1 MKDTKKTYEKLRKK
15 HRLPKLEEL
24 IREFAIKPET
34 PELILHDIVDR
45 IKEEVFDRAKILESI
60 IFVRTSS
67 DPSYLYETKMLEE
80 KREAFELF
88 KELMSIGWK
97 GERAKIIAKEEEMAS
112 FIKEAYDRWT
122 KELKKKFIEICELF
136 ERKWKDAELKES
148 PSLMYHG

>member
-88 KELMSIGWK
+88 KELMSMGWK
-97 GERAKIIAKEEEMAS
+97 GERVKIIAKEEGMAS